1 MLREARNGVAVIHAP
16 AVLTREIL
24 PHVAPLERSRGAERF
39 VAARVVIDVMD
50 ADEERVL
57 RLPGKRERSRGKDRV
72 LAHGGILTR
81 RVECAHT
88 PRVATKTKP
97 AAKKAKNA
105 NKTTATSVDPLAFI
119 DSVKSEGKRRDAQE
133 LVAMMREI
141 TGEPPRMWGPTIVG
155 FGSVH
160 YRYDSGREG
169 DICLTGFSPRTAAIV
184 VYLGADLD
192 NGALLAK
199 LGKHKTG
206 KGCLY
211 VNKLDDV
218 DRGILRKLIEHSVR
232 ETRKRY
238 PSNLA

>member
-1 MLREARNGVAVIHAP
+1 
-16 AVLTREIL
+16 
-24 PHVAPLERSRGAERF
+24 
-39 VAARVVIDVMD
+39 
-50 ADEERVL
+50 
-57 RLPGKRERSRGKDRV
+57 
-72 LAHGGILTR
+72 
-81 RVECAHT
+81 
-88 PRVATKTKP
+88 VATKAKP

-105 NKTTATSVDPLAFI
+105 NKTTATSVDPRAFI

-192 NGALLAK
+192 NSALLAK

-232 ETRKRY
+232 EARKRY